1 VQTVGVESAD
11 WRGVSLPSANAFTAD
26 PAARL
31 AMNTGVDRQA
41 LINTVLDGHGRP
53 ASTPVAAVYG
63 DAFDPGAQFR
73 TDAGAATVM
82 LDQAGWR
89 LGSDGV
95 REKGGTAA
103 RFDLLYNAQD
113 SLRRD
118 LAVAF
123 AAAMKPLGIDVRT
136 RGTSWDEIDTEL
148 DTCAVLLGGG
158 ETPYSIDSQVYN
170 TLHTRVADSSPYAN
184 PGDFATVGVDQ
195 LLDAARTAA
204 PSPENDA
211 RYREIQRRY
220 ISEPSYVFLAFLDHT
235 YAYRDLGWQQSPPIL
250 EPHSHGVSWGPWW
263 NVATWTR

>member
-1 VQTVGVESAD
+1 
-11 WRGVSLPSANAFTAD
+11 
-26 PAARL
+26 
-31 AMNTGVDRQA
+31 MNTGVDRQA

-53 ASTPVAAVYG
+53 ASTPVASVYG
-63 DAFDPGAQFR
+63 DAFEPQAQFR
-73 TDAGAATVM
+73 TDVAAATAT
-82 LDQAGWR
+82 LEQAGWR
-89 LGSDGV
+89 LGDGGV
-95 REKGGTAA
+95 REKGGVAA

-148 DTCAVLLGGG
+148 DTSAVLLGGG
-158 ETPYSIDSQVYN
+158 ETPYSIDSQVYD

-184 PGDFATVGVDQ
+184 PGNFAPAGVDN
-195 LLDAARTAA
+195 LLDAARAAA

-211 RYREIQRRY
+211 RYRDVQRRY
-220 ISEPSYVFLAFLDHT
+220 VSEPSYVFLAFLDHT

-263 NVATWTR
+263 NVAGWTR